1 MAHTETAT
9 LAPEKAGK
17 KVLNPKAAVPVIL
30 FTFVFSL
37 VIDNGFK
44 FMSKPIAD
52 DLHLSATTV
61 SLQATLAG
69 IVIGIGA
76 VVYAALA
83 DTFSIKKLLYVGIGL
98 TVIGSIIGFVFQHS
112 WPMVLTGRI
121 IQTTGLAGAE
131 TLYVI
136 YVTKHISTKD
146 QKTYLGFSTAA
157 FQLAMLIGVLTSG
170 FVSTYISWTAM
181 FLVSAA
187 LILAVPFIAK
197 TVPDDE
203 KVSANLD
210 VIGLFLIGVFATF
223 AVIFMQEF
231 QPIYAVFS
239 VIGVVLCAVYIKI
252 NNKALVRPEFFLNG
266 RYVWALVVV
275 LILYSV
281 QLGYIFFFPFIVS
294 TLHGLGTDTASMLI
308 APGYACAT
316 AVGAASGAI
325 AKVLK
330 TRPAIIIALSSI
342 CGALV
347 IPAIIPDTSLWLLIL
362 SMMFFGSG
370 FALMYA
376 PLMASAIKK
385 IPAEKTGVAIGFY
398 NLTINIAIPVGIAYT
413 AKLIDIEPTFL
424 SGLTQGSGH
433 TAHAYATV
441 LWILAGI
448 TAVAFVVYVA
458 SDRYLTRREK
468 RRGETLD
475 GAS

>member
-1 MAHTETAT
+1 M
-9 LAPEKAGK
+9 KNK
-17 KVLNPKAAVPVIL
+17 KSLNPKVAVPIIL

-98 TVIGSIIGFVFQHS
+98 AVGGSVIGFVFQHS
-112 WPMVLTGRI
+112 WPMVLIGRI

-136 YVTKHISTKD
+136 YVTKHIPAKD

-170 FVSTYISWTAM
+170 FVSDYISWPAM
-181 FLVSAA
+181 FLVAAA
-187 LILAVPFIAK
+187 LILAVPLIAK

-210 VIGLFLIGVFATF
+210 VIGLLLIGVIGTS
-223 AVIFMQEF
+223 AVVFIQQFRVL
-231 QPIYAVFS
+231 YAAMS
-239 VIGVVLCAVYIKI
+239 VAGVVLFAVYIRV
-252 NNKALVRPEFFLNG
+252 NKNALVRPEFFLNG

-281 QLGYIFFFPFIVS
+281 QLGYIVFFPFIVS
-294 TLHGLGTDTASMLI
+294 KLYGLGTHTTSMLI

-316 AVGAASGAI
+316 AVGAASGVI
-325 AKVLK
+325 AKVVA
-330 TRPAIIIALSSI
+330 TRPAIMMALVSI

-347 IPAIIPDTSLWLLIL
+347 IPAIMPDVSVWLLII

-376 PLMASAIKK
+376 PLMASAIKE

-413 AKLIDIEPTFL
+413 AKLIDIEPTFF
-424 SGLTQGSGH
+424 SGLTVGSGH
-433 TAHAYATV
+433 VSHAYGTV
-441 LWILAGI
+441 LWILAAI
-448 TAVAFVVYVA
+448 VAVAFFVYVL
-458 SDRYLTRREK
+458 SDRYLTWRDHR
-468 RRGETLD
+468 RRGVVAS
-475 GAS
+475 GARGDDISVEGA